1 MGTPMALN
9 LIKTGHNVSVY
20 NRTQSKTEIFSEQG
34 YSVYHTLRQ
43 IIENCDIVFGK
54 GYKNKSIL
62 PVSKIIFYSP
72 YGSLVMVRTL
82 TAYLKIQRR
91 GPPVRD
97 MPRHKVIKI
106 LTLTTE
112 PVQSFI

>member
-54 GYKNKSIL
+54 GYENLMDHS
-62 PVSKIIFYSP
+62 
-72 YGSLVMVRTL
+72 YGSYRMNHTV
-82 TAYLKIQRR
+82 
-91 GPPVRD
+91 
-97 MPRHKVIKI
+97 
-106 LTLTTE
+106 
-112 PVQSFI
+112 

>member
-54 GYKNKSIL
+54 GYDNFTISRVATRFELRMEIGL
-62 PVSKIIFYSP
+62 
-72 YGSLVMVRTL
+72 SLKVMDL
-82 TAYLKIQRR
+82 NSQ
-91 GPPVRD
+91 
-97 MPRHKVIKI
+97 
-106 LTLTTE
+106 
-112 PVQSFI
+112 PVQTYFRAVIMLVITKS